1 MNPEL
6 ARRNLRFGWAL
17 FVLFWLIFAGTILVA
32 VLYLQL
38 DQSVAQ
44 DRIPLAQAPV
54 ASRWSDRPSRSA
66 GSERR

>member
-38 DQSVAQ
+38 DCPCARPNPATPDSVAQ
-44 DRIPLAQAPV
+44 IPEGVRFAA
-54 ASRWSDRPSRSA
+54 ASYS
-66 GSERR
+66 

>member
-32 VLYLQL
+32 RLVLSSLRRL
-38 DQSVAQ
+38 N
-44 DRIPLAQAPV
+44 PLRRSREILKSA
-54 ASRWSDRPSRSA
+54 ASRP
-66 GSERR
+66 RRA

>member
-17 FVLFWLIFAGTILVA
+17 FELFWLSFAGTILVA

-38 DQSVAQ
+38 D
-44 DRIPLAQAPV
+44 
-54 ASRWSDRPSRSA
+54 
-66 GSERR
+66 